1 MKRKIQSL
9 LLALALACSGASAQ
23 STGTID
29 IVFNGTSAT
38 VSIPTSITGVTSYIN
53 GANVSLTSTT
63 QTTEYTYRVSG
74 TSTDGSL
81 TINGS
86 YKLTL
91 VLAGITL
98 TNAHGGAA
106 IDIECGKRISVVM
119 EEGSVNTLSDAPL
132 GSQKAAFYFKGH
144 PEFEGG
150 GTLNV
155 TGKLKHAISAKE
167 YLELKGTTGIIN
179 ILGAVSDGIHCGK
192 GAAGNANNYFEMS
205 GGTVNI
211 TNVCSDGIDSDDFGV
226 VKIKGG
232 ALSINVKD
240 GGSGIKADSTLTI
253 KGGSI
258 NIAVAGSDADG
269 IRSDYAINIC
279 GGNTD
284 IFVGGDGSKGIKSKT
299 QTTST
304 VNGGGTI
311 HISGGTIHI
320 EHSGDTFT
328 ETTGETSSCVGITA
342 DKTLT
347 QTDGTVSILAMGT
360 DCQAYRGKEGESLTG
375 GVMKVT
381 RIPWK
386 IATRD
391 YEYDMTVYGIVKSGD
406 SNLTDYSGVA
416 VGAFLGDD
424 CVGYGDFETADY
436 GILRVR
442 SHSTDSEEV
451 TFKYYDWSNAS
462 EAGLAADRAIT
473 FSPAMVYGS
482 PSEPV
487 ALLLKPRVKL
497 GDVNGDGDVN
507 VTDVMMTVG
516 YILGNVPNGFIRD
529 AGDINGDN
537 DINVT
542 DVMMIVNII
551 LGLI

>member
-1 MKRKIQSL
+1 MKRKFQIL
-9 LLALALACSGASAQ
+9 LVLILAYCGASAQ
-23 STGTID
+23 NTID
-29 IVFNGTSAT
+29 IVFNGSSAT
-38 VSIPTSITGVTSYIN
+38 VDIPTSVTGVTSYIN
-53 GANVSLTSTT
+53 GANVILTSTT
-63 QTTEYTYRVSG
+63 QVNEYTYRVSG

-91 VLAGITL
+91 RLAGLTL
-98 TNAHGGAA
+98 TNAHGGSA
-106 IDIECGKRISVVM
+106 IDIECGKRIAVIL
-119 EEGSVNTLSDAPL
+119 EAGSVNTLADAPF

-155 TGKLKHAISAKE
+155 TGNLKHAISAKE
-167 YLELKGTTGIIN
+167 YLELKSTTGIIN

-192 GAAGNANNYFEMS
+192 GAAGNENNYFEMN

-211 TNVCSDGIDSDDFGV
+211 TNVGSDGIDSDDFGV

-258 NIAVAGSDADG
+258 NIAVPGSDADG
-269 IRSDYAINIC
+269 IRSNYAINIS

-284 IFVGGDGSKGIKSKT
+284 IFVGGDGSKGIKSKM
-299 QTTST
+299 QTGST
-304 VNGGGTI
+304 VNGGGDI
-311 HISGGTIHI
+311 LISGGTINI

-328 ETTGETSSCVGITA
+328 DTAGETSSCVGITA
-342 DKTLT
+342 DKSLT
-347 QTDGTVSILAMGT
+347 QTAGAVSILAMGT
-360 DCQAYRGKEGESLTG
+360 DCQAYRGKEGESLDG
-375 GVMKVT
+375 GTMKVT

-391 YEYDMTVYGIVKSGD
+391 YEYDMTVYGVVKSGD
-406 SNLTDYSGVA
+406 SNLADYSNVA
-416 VGAFLGDD
+416 IGAFLGDT
-424 CVGYGDFETADY
+424 CVGYGDFESADY

-442 SHSTDSEEV
+442 SHSTTGDEV
-451 TFKYYDWSNAS
+451 AFKYYDWEDGS
-462 EAGLAADRAIT
+462 ESELTPDRTIT
-473 FSPAMVYGS
+473 FETSSAYGS

-487 ALLLKPRVKL
+487 VLFLKPKVKL

-516 YILGNVPNGFIRD
+516 YILGNVSSGFIRA
-529 AGDINGDN
+529 AGDLNGDR

-551 LGLI
+551 LGLH